1 MRNFLTEALC
11 YFTIKKS
18 LIVCTQHSLQNS
30 VWYYSFLSKFH
41 SKNKIQFYFFGLSIF
56 SKKRPRCWVS
66 KKYPKCC
73 SRSSTTI
80 KVLWFKTGEIINH
93 QKCRSSICRS
103 RPNQIYHL
111 QFTTCSSPLTGSENI
126 LMLST
131 KHFQN
136 INRGMVNSKYNRL
149 PQTRAMSRRIAFVG
163 CTHA

>member
-111 QFTTCSSPLTGSENI
+111 QFTTCSSPLAVHHLQFT
-126 LMLST
+126 T
-131 KHFQN
+131 YRFRKHSYVEHQTF
-136 INRGMVNSKYNRL
+136 SKHQQGY
-149 PQTRAMSRRIAFVG
+149 G
-163 CTHA
+163 

>member
-30 VWYYSFLSKFH
+30 FWYYYFLSKFH

-93 QKCRSSICRS
+93 QICRSSICRS

-111 QFTTCSSPLTGSENI
+111 QFTTCSSPLAVHHLQFT
-126 LMLST
+126 T
-131 KHFQN
+131 YRFRKHSYVEHQTF
-136 INRGMVNSKYNRL
+136 SKHQQRY
-149 PQTRAMSRRIAFVG
+149 G
-163 CTHA
+163 